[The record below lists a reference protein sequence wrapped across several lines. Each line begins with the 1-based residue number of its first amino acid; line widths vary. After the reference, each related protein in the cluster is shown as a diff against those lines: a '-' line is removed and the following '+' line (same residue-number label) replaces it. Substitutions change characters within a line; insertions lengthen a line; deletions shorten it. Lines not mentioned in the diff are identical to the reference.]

1 MMYIVLV
8 ILELVI
14 ASLLQR
20 QERAAYLK
28 YLLLNSFEVE
38 R

>member
-8 ILELVI
+8 IFELVI
-14 ASLLQR
+14 ASLLQQ
-20 QERAAYLK
+20 QERTAYLK